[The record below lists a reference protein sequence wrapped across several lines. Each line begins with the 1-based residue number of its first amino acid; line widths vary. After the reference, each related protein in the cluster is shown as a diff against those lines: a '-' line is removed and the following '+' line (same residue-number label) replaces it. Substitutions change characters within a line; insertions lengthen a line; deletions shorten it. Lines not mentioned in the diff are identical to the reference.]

1 MKVEHLHS
9 IDKDGIADDSATGSD
24 KLATETAGSNKGVP
38 LAGGARVM
46 PPPDAPRDPFA
57 PERFQIAQDY
67 TALVGG
73 TKQITRVP
81 VGRPDSQLWFHVNP
95 DSAFTVDVALL
106 DLRNERETY
115 IVDPAL
121 AIEVPTEVVTK
132 RLYQYVTRQGD
143 VGIWAIKL
151 PDPEGRIDSYNESAM
166 LAVETARQRWIR
178 LVSNQRVKCYESLVT
193 NRNYGEPDFG
203 SLSLRDLLAIAF
215 RGKVIDSINHPVLR
229 RLRGEV

>member
-9 IDKDGIADDSATGSD
+9 IDKNGIADDSATGSD
-24 KLATETAGSNKGVP
+24 KLATATAGSNKGVP
-38 LAGGARVM
+38 LAGGARMM
-46 PPPDAPRDPFA
+46 PPPDAPQDPFA

-67 TALVGG
+67 TAHVGG

-115 IVDPAL
+115 IVKPAL

-132 RLYQYVTRQGD
+132 RLYQYVTRQGMS
-143 VGIWAIKL
+143 GSGPSSSRTQREESTRTTSRRCWPWRPRGSAGSGSSPTSASGATSRWSL
-151 PDPEGRIDSYNESAM
+151 TGTTASPTSARCRLATSSRSRSAGR
-166 LAVETARQRWIR
+166 
-178 LVSNQRVKCYESLVT
+178 
-193 NRNYGEPDFG
+193 
-203 SLSLRDLLAIAF
+203 
-215 RGKVIDSINHPVLR
+215 
-229 RLRGEV
+229 